1 MVRFAGG
8 RPTLWPVEGQP
19 VTDVGRT
26 EQQRRARDR
35 LAEARN
41 SIRRERGEVMTRMG
55 RELLAW
61 RERSGIKQQDLAAEA
76 CVSATVVRRIEKGDY
91 ESVPH
96 HSLVTAVGRLGGPS
110 GEFQE
115 LVQTYRILQARQRH
129 IDNLLQRKEVP
140 DNAGQLDGE
149 GEQARLAAGLRPA
162 TSPRPPSVFVGRREE
177 LTALAH
183 LVNSRRLVTVVG
195 PGGIGKT
202 ALCLR
207 FAESLP
213 LSLAGPWFADLSR
226 VRAGEPVLPVLADLI
241 LEDTGGA
248 GGDAEVL
255 ARLGTAFAAA
265 PALVILDNCEHVITS
280 AGTAVRRI
288 LSACPGARIL
298 ATSREPLH
306 LPDEWVMTIEPM
318 PIANHDPLATE
329 PGDAVELFIR
339 LLGQARGEEPELS
352 SGQVAEVAGLCQA
365 LDGIPLSIELAA
377 ARARTLPVS
386 DIAASVGRGLAIL
399 SGGRREV
406 PRHQA
411 IEATISWSWN
421 LLDPDEQRAL
431 SRLAILTAPFT
442 FRCGATVAHEELGG
456 GERLVATLADKS
468 LVSQETDKTGKARFK
483 VLGVVRS
490 FAIGHLSPADR
501 QHAIRQLMYWAL
513 DVARINDADFQKP
526 ETIERLDAEFPLIR
540 IALEGTEESPA
551 DQVRLAVAIW
561 RYWHIRSLSDYGC
574 QFLAKAVEEGT
585 PLTLAERGRALGIL
599 ANLLAYQG
607 RYAESISAAQRSVQ
621 VLRDLGDPMQLRHGL
636 LTLLGCLIEARR
648 FDQADPCLAEIATIP
663 GPIELPTMGDLN
675 VRQGLL
681 CLHRGDPHR
690 AIRLLTDAA
699 DCFSIEGM
707 TLAHGFCLGYLSVA
721 QRRAGDLDASLRIAL
736 EARELLGDTFGPSC
750 GAEVAVGLAAA
761 YLALGRQEDALSVLD
776 DIAVDE
782 QIRPQTRLHSLVLR
796 VMAASAAAPSAAAA
810 FLLSHVGEFAGGSG
824 EQTVLLIRAT
834 QEIACRSAAYEN
846 AALLLGMLMGLGSDN
861 QDVEVGLPVFESS
874 RLQHHLP
881 QPVMDALITGG
892 LNTDMRAAYGLAVT
906 ALTELAA
913 DRRAPRPVRPALD
926 PSVTFGTRL
935 MLIAPHTAPS

>member
-1 MVRFAGG
+1 
-8 RPTLWPVEGQP
+8 VEGQL
-19 VTDVGRT
+19 VTDVVRT

-41 SIRRERGEVMTRMG
+41 SIRRERGEVMARLG

-61 RERSGIKQQDLAAEA
+61 RERSGIKQQDLAAEG

-91 ESVPH
+91 ESAPH
-96 HSLVTAVGRLGGPS
+96 QSLITAVARLGGPS
-110 GEFQE
+110 GELQE
-115 LVQTYRILQARQRH
+115 LVRAFRALQTRQRH
-129 IDNLLQRKEVP
+129 IDKLLSRKEVP
-140 DNAGQLDGE
+140 YNTE
-149 GEQARLAAGLRPA
+149 WREHEGLRPA
-162 TSPRPPSVFVGRREE
+162 TAPSSPTLFVGRREE
-177 LTALAH
+177 LATLAH
-183 LVNSRRLVTVVG
+183 LVNSQRLVTVVG

-226 VRAGEPVLPVLADLI
+226 VIPGEPVLPLLADLV
-241 LEDTGGA
+241 LEDADGA
-248 GGDAEVL
+248 GDDADVL
-255 ARLGTAFAAA
+255 ARLGAALA
-265 PALVILDNCEHVITS
+265 GVPALIILDNCEHVIAS
-280 AGTAVRRI
+280 AATAVRRI
-288 LSACPGARIL
+288 LAACPGARIL

-306 LPDEWVMTIEPM
+306 LPGEWVMTVEPM
-318 PIANHDPLATE
+318 PVANRDE

-352 SGQVAEVAGLCQA
+352 PGQVAEIAELCRA
-365 LDGIPLSIELAA
+365 LEGIPLSIELAA

-399 SGGRREV
+399 SGGRREI

-421 LLDPDEQRAL
+421 LLAPDEQRAL

-442 FRCGATVAHEELGG
+442 FRCGATVAHEELGE

-468 LVSQETDKTGKARFK
+468 LVSRETDRTGHARFK
-483 VLGVVRS
+483 VLGVVRNY
-490 FAIGHLSPADR
+490 AIGHLAPADR
-501 QHAIRQLMYWAL
+501 QQATRQLMHWAL
-513 DVARINDADFQKP
+513 DITQKNEADFQQP

-540 IALEGTEESPA
+540 IALEGSDESPA

-561 RYWHIRSLSDYGC
+561 PYWHIRSLSAYGC
-574 QFLAKAVEEGT
+574 RFLAQAAGI

-599 ANLLAYQG
+599 ANLLAYRG
-607 RYAESISAAQRSVQ
+607 RYAESIDAARRSVQ
-621 VLRDLGDPMQLRHGL
+621 VLRDLGDPVPLRHGL

-648 FDQADPCLAEIATIP
+648 FDQADPCLAEIAAIP
-663 GPIELPTMGDLN
+663 GPIELSTMGDLN

-681 CLHRGDPHR
+681 CLHRGDPQR

-699 DCFSIEGM
+699 RCFRIEGM

-750 GAEVAVGLAAA
+750 AAEVTVGLAAA
-761 YLALGRQEDALSVLD
+761 YLALGRQEDALSALD
-776 DIAVDE
+776 DIPVDE
-782 QIRPQTRLHSLVLR
+782 QIRPQTRVHSLVLR
-796 VMAASAAAPSAAAA
+796 VMAASAAAPSAAAS
-810 FLLSHVGEFAGGSG
+810 FLLSHAGEFAGGSD
-824 EQTVLLIRAT
+824 EQTVLLVRAT
-834 QEIACRSAAYEN
+834 QEIAYRSAAYEN
-846 AALLLGMLMGLGSDN
+846 AALLLGILMKLGSGT

-874 RLQHHLP
+874 RLHRHLP
-881 QPVMDALITGG
+881 RPVLEALITDG
-892 LNTDMRAAYGLAVT
+892 LNTDPGAAYRLAVT
-906 ALTELAA
+906 ALAELAA
-913 DRRAPRPVRPALD
+913 DRRAPLPQRPAD

-935 MLIAPHTAPS
+935 MLIAPHTLRNL